1 MADEISAI
9 RTMLAKDV
17 ISAKLASAYVTV
29 DGNRYLL
36 FQAKSLE
43 ATIEKRERRSCH
55 SGAPDERE

>member
-43 ATIEKRERRSCH
+43 ATIEKRKKKLPFW
-55 SGAPDERE
+55 GA

>member
-36 FQAKSLE
+36 FQAKR
-43 ATIEKRERRSCH
+43 IKKKIKKKN
-55 SGAPDERE
+55 

>member
-43 ATIEKRERRSCH
+43 ATDRKRERRSCH

>member
-43 ATIEKRERRSCH
+43 ATIEKEKEEVRVR
-55 SGAPDERE
+55 